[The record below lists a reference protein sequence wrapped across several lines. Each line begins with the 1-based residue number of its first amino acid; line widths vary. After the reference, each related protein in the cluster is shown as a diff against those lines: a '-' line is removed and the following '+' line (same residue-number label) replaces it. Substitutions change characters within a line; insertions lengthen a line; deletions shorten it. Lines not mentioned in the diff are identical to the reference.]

1 MIEPLVD
8 TESPRAW
15 PRARRASGRPSD
27 VPLRI
32 GLVGTYPPRACGL
45 ATFTADVATS
55 IRAAGDD
62 VVVAALVDADDGHG
76 EVPGAA
82 YQLVQSSAESARSV
96 AAALSIDV
104 DAVLMEHEFGIFGGR
119 RSVLHAFTDDLDV
132 PYVLTLHTVAA
143 RFPEW
148 QRAALA
154 ASLAGAALVFV
165 FSEQAVGLLVDQ
177 FPGVAGRCRV
187 VPHGSPA
194 EMYRSR
200 TPALRRDLRLP
211 GDAKVIST
219 FGLLS
224 PSKGIE
230 HAIRAMPLLRR
241 AAGDVVYVVAGR
253 THPEVVRRHGER
265 YRNQL
270 MALCRALRVDDI
282 VVFRNWFHD
291 VDELSAL
298 LRTSDVFVTP
308 YGDVEQ
314 IVSGALSFAV
324 AAGLPFVSTPYRY
337 ATELAAAGCGVT
349 VALGDDDGL
358 AATLRSVLTDDAQ
371 RHRMAR
377 RASAVAATRS
387 WPQVGQLI
395 SALCREAADRRW
407 QGRAGGT
414 MSDASSFTAQAGS

>member
-1 MIEPLVD
+1 MIQPLVVS
-8 TESPRAW
+8 ESSRAW
-15 PRARRASGRPSD
+15 PRAGRASCGPST

-55 IRAAGDD
+55 LRAAGDH
-62 VVVAALVDADDGHG
+62 VVVAALVDADDRNSV
-76 EVPGAA
+76 VPGAA
-82 YQLVQSSAESARSV
+82 HQLVQSSAVSARSV

-104 DAVLMEHEFGIFGGR
+104 DAVLIEHEFGIFGGR
-119 RSVLHAFTDDLDV
+119 RSVLHAFTDHLAV
-132 PYVLTLHTVAA
+132 PYVLTLHTVVA

-200 TPALRRDLRLP
+200 TPALRRDVGLP
-211 GDAKVIST
+211 ADAKVIST

-241 AAGDVVYVVAGR
+241 AAGEVVLVVAGR

-265 YRNQL
+265 YRTQL
-270 MALCRALRVDDI
+270 MALCQASGVDDI
-282 VVFRNWFHD
+282 VVFQNWFHD

-308 YGDVEQ
+308 YGDAEQ

-349 VALGDDDGL
+349 VDFGDDDGF
-358 AATLRSVLTDDAQ
+358 AATLRRVLTDDAQ

-377 RASAVAATRS
+377 CADALAATRS
-387 WPQVGQLI
+387 WPHVGQLI
-395 SALCREAADRRW
+395 SALCREVADERW
-407 QGRAGGT
+407 RGRAGRA
-414 MSDASSFTAQAGS
+414 MSYASSFGAQAGS